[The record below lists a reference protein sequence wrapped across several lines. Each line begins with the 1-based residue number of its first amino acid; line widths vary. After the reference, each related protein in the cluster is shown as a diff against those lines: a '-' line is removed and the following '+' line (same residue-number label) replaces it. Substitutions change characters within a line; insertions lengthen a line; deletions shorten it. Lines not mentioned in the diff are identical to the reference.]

1 MKEAAAIGFSSENH
15 TKTRAEKSPIN
26 ASLDDNVWRLKSPRN
41 GSCGVLFSIF
51 ILSRM
56 LTPIAPGGPEYPHSG
71 HFNVSEWM

>member
-1 MKEAAAIGFSSENH
+1 MNEAAAMGFISENH

-26 ASLDDNVWRLKSPRN
+26 ASLEDNVCRLKSPLN
-41 GSCGVLFSIF
+41 GSCGGLFSIF

-56 LTPIAPGGPEYPHSG
+56 LMPTVPGGPEYPHPR